1 MLHLMESPSP
11 SPSPPR
17 PSTQTPAAALRE
29 DCWSEDATHT
39 LIEAWGDRYLD
50 LNRGNLRQRH
60 WQEVAAAVN
69 ARHATSAT
77 SKSFRSDI
85 QCKNRIDT
93 LKKKYK
99 IEKAKAT
106 DFNSTTAAAAAY
118 VSAWPFFAS
127 LDSLLGSS
135 FPKPT
140 TAAPRRSTP
149 PWNLS
154 TPVPV
159 GPRTHK
165 RPAPS
170 PAIDSFFRRNFTATA
185 EDGDGS
191 DSSSKEEKE
200 VEKIG
205 YREVAQAIE
214 RFGEIYE
221 RVEGAKQKQM
231 MELEKQRMQFTKDLE
246 CHRMQLLL
254 ETQVQLQKIKR
265 ARRQCQ
271 SQSHSFFLYFFSMQF
286 NFSFSFSPHC

>member
-1 MLHLMESPSP
+1 MESPSP
-11 SPSPPR
+11 SPSPSPSR

-69 ARHATSAT
+69 ARHATS
-77 SKSFRSDI
+77 KSFRSDI

-106 DFNSTTAAAAAY
+106 AAC

-135 FPKPT
+135 FPKPS
-140 TAAPRRSTP
+140 TAAPRRNTP

-154 TPVPV
+154 TPIPV

-170 PAIDSFFRRNFTATA
+170 PAVDSSFRRNFTAAAA
-185 EDGDGS
+185 EGGDGS
-191 DSSSKEEKE
+191 DGPSKEEKE

-205 YREVAQAIE
+205 YRELAQAIE

-271 SQSHSFFLYFFSMQF
+271 NGYS
-286 NFSFSFSPHC
+286 

>member
-1 MLHLMESPSP
+1 MEPPSPP

-17 PSTQTPAAALRE
+17 PSTQTAALRE

-69 ARHATSAT
+69 ARHATSAS
-77 SKSFRSDI
+77 SKSFRSDS

-106 DFNSTTAAAAAY
+106 DFNSTTTAAAAAY

-135 FPKPT
+135 FPKPS
-140 TAAPRRSTP
+140 TAVPRRSTP

-154 TPVPV
+154 TPIPV

-170 PAIDSFFRRNFTATA
+170 PAIVSFFRRNFTAA
-185 EDGDGS
+185 AEEDGDGS
-191 DSSSKEEKE
+191 DNSSKEEKE

-205 YREVAQAIE
+205 YRELAQAIE

-271 SQSHSFFLYFFSMQF
+271 NGYS
-286 NFSFSFSPHC
+286 